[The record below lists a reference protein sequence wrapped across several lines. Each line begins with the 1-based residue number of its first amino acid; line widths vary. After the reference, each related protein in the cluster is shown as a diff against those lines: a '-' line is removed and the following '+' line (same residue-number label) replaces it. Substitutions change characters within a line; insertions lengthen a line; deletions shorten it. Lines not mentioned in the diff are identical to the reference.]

1 MKMKKILVT
10 GRFNVL
16 HPGHI
21 RLLRFA
27 KECGD
32 VLIVGVESDLLSGKE
47 AHVPEDLRLE
57 GILSNSLVDE
67 AYIIRN
73 SVEMFI
79 EEIKPN
85 ILVKGKEH
93 ENAFN
98 PEIAV
103 LKKFGGKLLFS
114 SGETFFSSID
124 LLNKEEKSE
133 RRSITRLPN
142 DFLNRHFFDKK
153 RLKTITNGF
162 NELRVCVIGDLIVDE
177 YINCQPLGMS
187 QEDPTIVVTPID
199 TKKFIGGAGI
209 VAAHAAGLGSKVEF
223 ISVAGNDISRKFAV
237 EILKNFKVDTS
248 IFIDKNRPTTLK
260 QRYRSRGKS
269 MLRVSYLHQDAIS
282 IELQKKILARVKKNI
297 SQIDLLVFSDFNYG
311 CLPQNLIDEI
321 VKLAKYN
328 NIMMSADCQSSSQIG
343 DISKFKGMNLITPTE
358 REARIS
364 TRNHEDGLVILAD
377 KLRRQAN
384 AENIILKM
392 GEEGVLIHINK
403 DETTKLFTD
412 RIPALNSN
420 PVDVAGA
427 GDSLLIT
434 SSMSMACGANIWES
448 SLLGSIAAS
457 IQVGRIGNTP
467 LQLTELINELNK

>member
-1 MKMKKILVT
+1 MKKILVT

-27 KECGD
+27 KECGGR
-32 VLIVGVESDLLSGKE
+32 LIVGVESDLLSGKE

-67 AYIIRN
+67 AYIIRDSIQN
-73 SVEMFI
+73 FI
-79 EEIKPN
+79 EKIKPN

-93 ENAFN
+93 ENFFN
-98 PEIAV
+98 HETSV

-133 RRSITRLPN
+133 KKSITRLPN
-142 DFLNRHFFDKK
+142 DYLSRHSFDKK
-153 RLKTITNGF
+153 RLKFILDNF
-162 NELRVCVIGDLIVDE
+162 NKIRVCVIGDLIIDE

-199 TKKFIGGAGI
+199 SKKFIGGAGI

-237 EILKNFKVDTS
+237 DSLKKFNVEAE

-282 IELQKKILARVKKNI
+282 VELQKKILARVKKIIN
-297 SQIDLLVFSDFNYG
+297 QIDLLVFSDFNYG
-311 CLPQNLIDEI
+311 CLPQTLIDEI
-321 VKLAKYN
+321 IQLAKNN
-328 NIMMSADCQSSSQIG
+328 NIMTSADCQSSSQIG

-364 TRNHEDGLVILAD
+364 TRNHEDGLVVLAD
-377 KLRRQAN
+377 KLRQLAS

-403 DETTKLFTD
+403 DETNKLFTD
-412 RIPALNSN
+412 RIPALNNN

-434 SSMSMACGANIWES
+434 SSMSLACGANIWES

-457 IQVGRIGNTP
+457 IQVGRVGNTP
-467 LQLTELINELNK
+467 LQLTELVNEINK

>member
-1 MKMKKILVT
+1 
-10 GRFNVL
+10 
-16 HPGHI
+16 
-21 RLLRFA
+21 
-27 KECGD
+27 
-32 VLIVGVESDLLSGKE
+32 
-47 AHVPEDLRLE
+47 
-57 GILSNSLVDE
+57 
-67 AYIIRN
+67 
-73 SVEMFI
+73 
-79 EEIKPN
+79 
-85 ILVKGKEH
+85 
-93 ENAFN
+93 
-98 PEIAV
+98 
-103 LKKFGGKLLFS
+103 
-114 SGETFFSSID
+114 
-124 LLNKEEKSE
+124 
-133 RRSITRLPN
+133 
-142 DFLNRHFFDKK
+142 
-153 RLKTITNGF
+153 
-162 NELRVCVIGDLIVDE
+162 
-177 YINCQPLGMS
+177 
-187 QEDPTIVVTPID
+187 
-199 TKKFIGGAGI
+199 
-209 VAAHAAGLGSKVEF
+209 
-223 ISVAGNDISRKFAV
+223 
-237 EILKNFKVDTS
+237 
-248 IFIDKNRPTTLK
+248 
-260 QRYRSRGKS
+260 

-282 IELQKKILARVKKNI
+282 IELQKKILARIKKNI

>member
-1 MKMKKILVT
+1 MKKILVT

-27 KECGD
+27 KECGGR
-32 VLIVGVESDLLSGKE
+32 LIVGVESDLLSGKE

-67 AYIIRN
+67 AYIIRDSIQN
-73 SVEMFI
+73 FI
-79 EEIKPN
+79 EKIKPN

-93 ENAFN
+93 ENFFN
-98 PEIAV
+98 HETSV

-133 RRSITRLPN
+133 KKSITRLPN
-142 DFLNRHFFDKK
+142 DYLSRHSFDKK
-153 RLKTITNGF
+153 RLKFILDNF
-162 NELRVCVIGDLIVDE
+162 NKIRVCVIGDLIIDE

-199 TKKFIGGAGI
+199 SKKFIGGAGI

-237 EILKNFKVDTS
+237 DNLKKFNVEAE

-282 IELQKKILARVKKNI
+282 VELQKKILARVKKIIN
-297 SQIDLLVFSDFNYG
+297 QIDLLVFSDFNYG
-311 CLPQNLIDEI
+311 CLPQTLIDEI
-321 VKLAKYN
+321 IQLAKNN
-328 NIMMSADCQSSSQIG
+328 NIMTSADCQSSSQIG

-364 TRNHEDGLVILAD
+364 TRNHEDGLVVLAD
-377 KLRRQAN
+377 KLRQLAS

-434 SSMSMACGANIWES
+434 SSMSLACGANIWES

>member
-1 MKMKKILVT
+1 MKIILVT

-27 KECGD
+27 KECGGR
-32 VLIVGVESDLLSGKE
+32 LIVGVESDLLSGKE

-67 AYIIRN
+67 AYIIRDSIQN
-73 SVEMFI
+73 FI
-79 EEIKPN
+79 EKIKPN

-93 ENAFN
+93 ENFFN
-98 PEIAV
+98 PETSV

-133 RRSITRLPN
+133 KKSIARLPN
-142 DFLNRHFFDKK
+142 DYLSRHSFDKK
-153 RLKTITNGF
+153 RLKFILDNF
-162 NELRVCVIGDLIVDE
+162 NKIRVCVIGDLIIDE

-199 TKKFIGGAGI
+199 SKKFIGGAGI
-209 VAAHAAGLGSKVEF
+209 VAAHAAGLGSKVDF

-237 EILKNFKVDTS
+237 DSLKKFNVEAE

-282 IELQKKILARVKKNI
+282 VELQKKILARVKKIIN
-297 SQIDLLVFSDFNYG
+297 QIDLLVFSDFNYG
-311 CLPQNLIDEI
+311 CLPQTLIDEI
-321 VKLAKYN
+321 SKLAKN
-328 NIMMSADCQSSSQIG
+328 NKIMTSADCQSSSQIG

-364 TRNHEDGLVILAD
+364 TRNHEDGLVVLAD
-377 KLRRQAN
+377 KLRQLAN

-392 GEEGVLIHINK
+392 GEDGVLIHINK
-403 DETTKLFTD
+403 DETNKLFTD
-412 RIPALNSN
+412 RIPALNNN

-434 SSMSMACGANIWES
+434 SSMSLACGANIWES
-448 SLLGSIAAS
+448 TLLGSIAAS
-457 IQVGRIGNTP
+457 IQVGRVGNTP
-467 LQLTELINELNK
+467 LQLTELVNEINK